1 VEVATAAAAAGAVA
15 PAVED
20 SILVRERS
28 AVVVPLTSIAG
39 EWVSQ
44 VGARG
49 SQVRGRGSQVG
60 GWGSLRRVLDRC
72 GLRFNNPI
80 LPQGVPGVIAG

>member
-1 VEVATAAAAAGAVA
+1 MEAADSVEVATSVAAEEAVA

-44 VGARG
+44 VGI
-49 SQVRGRGSQVG
+49 QGSQVG
-60 GWGSLRRVLDRC
+60 DWGSLRRIVDRC
-72 GLRFNNPI
+72 GLRSNNPI
-80 LPQGVPGVIAG
+80 LSRGAPGVVAG